1 MFFSKNIL
9 NLLSFIFN
17 EISLLGFLRLRI
29 KDERSGISFYA
40 FTHPSAERRNSGSVS
55 ANASC
60 AGLIGERVVVSLA
73 GSLAKAL
80 VADLIAEASAVVGAC
95 AFFGAAMGEEDVEGK
110 KKATGGQ
117 RKKSSL

>member
-1 MFFSKNIL
+1 M
-9 NLLSFIFN
+9 
-17 EISLLGFLRLRI
+17 
-29 KDERSGISFYA
+29 
-40 FTHPSAERRNSGSVS
+40 AEARDAGLIAETIAVVVASVS
-55 ANASC
+55 ANAAC
-60 AGLIGERVVVSLA
+60 AGLIAETVVVALA